1 MPASSRTI
9 RLAAA
14 LAALAP
20 GSAAFAD
27 PQPASVPAFARF
39 ERSGAAAFETAE
51 YRANVGLSLINA
63 STAYAAGWTGA
74 GSLIAVIDNGFQTTH
89 PDLSPQIVQA
99 IRPSTGGAVPT
110 ASHGTHVAGI
120 AGAARDGT
128 GMHGVAYGARL
139 SLYTYGN
146 DAGGDALAFDF
157 AARLR
162 PTVIS
167 NSWGIDTAVGVVT
180 GDPAFASDPYQAI
193 ATRTSDTTA
202 NWRAFVSSV
211 RKAQEHSV
219 VVFAASNQRLADI
232 DVSAGLPLIFPEL
245 RGPWLAVVNVDANG
259 VLQSVH
265 CGSAAQF
272 CLAGPGTNIYSTEFG
287 LTYSV
292 KSGTSMATP
301 HVSGAVAIARQMFP
315 RAAPA
320 ELASLVLQTAT
331 DIGAPGVDDQFG
343 WGMLNLGNI
352 AATID
357 PRAAGAFA
365 FASAGQFDALGQFG
379 SALAGQ
385 LGPMGVAGP
394 APAASGPPEARYAS
408 LRLDERGASLAMTA
422 DRAGAVWATGFH
434 GRARLGAGPATP
446 GSRSRVNG
454 FVAGVDLFATES
466 WRFGV
471 AAGFSRSNVRAPGSA
486 DSGEARGLHLA
497 AYADWTQGGFFARAV
512 GQIGLFEQS
521 FVRRSIP
528 GAAGTAATPV
538 GRSEASSVAGE
549 IDGRFG
555 ATLDLGGH
563 ALQPYLSAVARWRRT
578 DAFSETGAG
587 VFSLDVPRSS
597 LAQLEIGPGV
607 RWTSPAFDLGAAS
620 ARLGVDLGYARLL
633 GEVAPG
639 FDVELLGSRIA
650 ALGVDPGRD
659 VLRVGSDVTLAGR
672 DGRLSATF
680 GWSGRFQ
687 RRAES
692 HTLSARLR
700 LAF

>member
-1 MPASSRTI
+1 M
-9 RLAAA
+9 RLATAF
-14 LAALAP
+14 AALAP
-20 GSAAFAD
+20 GASALPE
-27 PQPASVPAFARF
+27 PQPGALPFFARA
-39 ERSGAAAFETAE
+39 ERSTVAFFETPE

-74 GSLIAVIDNGFQTTH
+74 GSLIAIIDNGFQVAH
-89 PDLSPQIVQA
+89 PELSPQVVEA

-146 DAGGDALAFDF
+146 DAAGDALAFDF

-167 NSWGIDTAVGVVT
+167 NSWGIDTAVGVVK
-180 GDPAFASDPYQAI
+180 GDPAFPTDPYQAI
-193 ATRTSDTTA
+193 AAKTSDTAA

-211 RKAQEHSV
+211 RRAQEHSV

-232 DVSAGLPLIFPEL
+232 DVSAGLPLLFPEL

-301 HVSGAVAIARQMFP
+301 HVSGAVAIAREMFP
-315 RAAPA
+315 RATPS

-343 WGMLNLGNI
+343 WGMLNLGNL
-352 AATID
+352 AATRD
-357 PRAAGAFA
+357 PGAAGAFA
-365 FASAGQFDALGQFG
+365 AASAGQFEALGQFG
-379 SALAGQ
+379 AALAGQ
-385 LGPMGVAGP
+385 LGPIGAARFATAG
-394 APAASGPPEARYAS
+394 GTEARYAS
-408 LRLDERGASLAMTA
+408 LRFDERGVGVGLSAN
-422 DRAGAVWATGFH
+422 RAGAIWATGFH
-434 GRARLGAGPATP
+434 GRARLGAGPGSP
-446 GSRSRVNG
+446 GSRSRVG
-454 FVAGVDLFATES
+454 GLVAGADLFATEN
-466 WRFGV
+466 WRVGV
-471 AAGFSRSNVRAPGSA
+471 AAGFSRS
-486 DSGEARGLHLA
+486 DTEARGSGDAGQARALHLA
-497 AYADWTQGGFFARAV
+497 GYADWSGGGLFARAV
-512 GQIGLFEQS
+512 GQIGLFEQN

-528 GAAGTAATPV
+528 GAAGTSANPV

-549 IDGRFG
+549 IDGRLG
-555 ATLDLGGH
+555 GTLDLGDH
-563 ALQPYLSAVARWRRT
+563 TLQPYLAAVARWRRT
-578 DAFSETGAG
+578 EAFFETGAG
-587 VFSLDVPRSS
+587 VFSLAVPRSS
-597 LAQLEIGPGV
+597 LTQFEIGPGV
-607 RWTSPAFDLGAAS
+607 RWTSPALDLGAAS
-620 ARLGVDLGYARLL
+620 ARFGVDLGYARLL
-633 GEVAPG
+633 GDVAPG

-650 ALGVDPGRD
+650 ARGVDPGRD
-659 VLRVGSDVTLAGR
+659 VLRVGSDVTLAGSE
-672 DGRLSATF
+672 GGLSATL

-687 RRAES
+687 KRAES
-692 HTLSARLR
+692 HVFSARVR